1 MYECG
6 KLLAIWASKRKKKKK
21 KTAINIEKVPL
32 NQLHALTAS
41 ALVSKASRTTRGK
54 RWDVRASSY
63 LDGLGASYNKSTAL
77 RYIQAHILSKGGS
90 VFKTPIVKTYNL
102 LKKTQ
107 RTNSI

>member
-6 KLLAIWASKRKKKKK
+6 KFLAIWASKRKKKK

-77 RYIQAHILSKGGS
+77 RYIQAHSLSGS
-90 VFKTPIVKTYNL
+90 LGLVEIRRSK
-102 LKKTQ
+102 
-107 RTNSI
+107 